1 MIDLT
6 RIQNVYLVSGYTDL
20 RKSIDG
26 YAAIVAGEYLLDPFC
41 DSLFLF
47 CNRQRNKVKMIYWDG
62 SGFWLLYKR
71 LEKKHFKWPKNSDE
85 GALAI
90 THQQLTW
97 LLDGLH
103 IYQKSAFKLIKNII
117 L

>member
-6 RIQNVYLVSGYTDL
+6 RIHGVYLASGYTDL

-26 YAAIVAGEYLLDPFC
+26 YAAIVSGEYHLNPFS

-47 CNRQRNKVKMIYWDG
+47 CNRQRNKIKMIYWDG

-71 LEKKHFKWPKNSDE
+71 LEQKHFKWPKNSNQQ
-85 GALAI
+85 AMVI
-90 THQQLTW
+90 THQQLSW
-97 LLDGLH
+97 LLGGLH
-103 IYQKSAFKLIKNII
+103 VHQKTAFKRIKNVI